1 MKTLQILAVST
12 ALTILAMPPNIAKAD
27 EKNNIP
33 SFVNH
38 IWEQSP
44 TMQEAKAKVSASKA
58 NQKAASKWQYNPEI
72 EIGYEDIDGED
83 KTKTIGVSQTID
95 WSGKYRTSGNIAEFE
110 TLAVIA
116 EYKAMRQNLAVDVL
130 SALAEF
136 KSAKDIYNLSVK
148 RTDLMER
155 FSKLA
160 QKGFK
165 AGDIDQSEYNLAQ
178 LALSEALITQAEAET
193 AFNESKSKLDSLI
206 GFDFEENMS
215 LPNLPENLPEIREFD
230 KSEDEIVMQLPYL
243 QAIKNREEAAKAAIK
258 QASKN
263 RLPDPTI
270 AFSSGK
276 DTGSDMIGIS
286 LSMPVHV
293 FNSYGAEVDV
303 AKQEAIAQ
311 AKAFKNAF
319 YTAKTNLKTAKRTY
333 QLSKR
338 AWENWQKQGALAL
351 SKQTKTLDRKFKV
364 GELSATDYLVQIEQA
379 LDTQIAA
386 KELHSQAWQ
395 SWFSWLAASGDI
407 EQWIQNSGDKK

>member
-1 MKTLQILAVST
+1 MKKLQILAVST
-12 ALTILAMPPNIAKAD
+12 ALTILAMPPNIAKAS
-27 EKNNIP
+27 EQTNIP
-33 SFVNH
+33 SFVNQ

-44 TMQEAKAKVSASKA
+44 AMQEAKAMVSASKA

-83 KTKTIGVSQTID
+83 KSKNIGISQTID
-95 WSGKYRTSGNIAEFE
+95 WSGKYRASGNIAKFE

-136 KSAKDIYNLSVK
+136 KSSKDIYNLSVK

-155 FSKLA
+155 FSTLA

-206 GFDFEENMS
+206 GFNFEENMP
-215 LPNLPENLPEIREFD
+215 LPDFPKDLPEIKEFD
-230 KSEDEIVMQLPYL
+230 KSEDEIIMQLPSI
-243 QAIKNREEAAKAAIK
+243 QAIKNREEAAKVAIK
-258 QASKN
+258 HASKN

-270 AFSSGK
+270 AFSTGK
-276 DTGSDMIGIS
+276 DTGSDMIGVS
-286 LSMPVHV
+286 LSMPVNV
-293 FNSYGAEVDV
+293 FNSYGAEVEV

-319 YTAKTNLKTAKRTY
+319 YTAKTTLKTAKRTY

-395 SWFSWLAASGDI
+395 SWFSWLGASGNI
-407 EQWIQNSGDKK
+407 EQWIQNSGE